1 MCATLQESL
10 LHHFTRQTGCLLCI
24 LAVSLWMTHP
34 PVQAEDPLPFPTTEI
49 APTQAGS
56 KTTPEPEIPK
66 PPVGLDEAPEKTSV
80 PQSSETA
87 DKQSPEKSKD
97 FPTEQVREEQS
108 RQAEEHYQQGRR
120 AIQSREWTKA
130 IEALER
136 AVQLLPENGKYHHA
150 LGVAYMGDQ
159 QANAGWFHF
168 RQAVRLDSDYVPATV
183 DFLKTWKLLDA
194 QGVFNVGTPL
204 PVIAQT
210 LGKPDQADDQGVR
223 LRLVYGFMSLNFM
236 NSHLFSILD
245 LRDLPPEGLHAVDGL
260 AFDLDRDYWSVAY
273 RQLSA
278 VQGNTEYVPQDQS
291 LQKWTEL
298 FASQRF
304 INAAS
309 ATNAQEVMT
318 SIRERLRSTFEELEF
333 EVLAESEEDVLFQ
346 WSVTA
351 AENHPAQRE
360 IVRVVQG
367 ERDIHRLAY
376 TRKGEKLE
384 DSLFSPWLELLGN
397 AELMTAADLREYLLR
412 EEEKHQ
418 EAQLRKLSVQ
428 ILAKQFEL
436 IREGKAEELRVYFID
451 AARDRITP
459 ELLAQVTE
467 HLEKLQPEKL
477 VERVELT
484 SDESG
489 IKARLIS
496 EDGRVFTTLIQ
507 AEGRWFA
514 ENIWLESVIK

>member
-1 MCATLQESL
+1 MCATFQEGL
-10 LHHFTRQTGCLLCI
+10 FHRLTRQLGCTLCI
-24 LAVSLWMTHP
+24 LVVSLWLTNRP
-34 PVQAEDPLPFPTTEI
+34 IQAEDPLPFPGTETSP
-49 APTQAGS
+49 AQADS
-56 KTTPEPEIPK
+56 KAASEPEIPR
-66 PPVGLDEAPEKTSV
+66 PPVDPDEASKAKPV
-80 PQSSETA
+80 PASQETTEQKPSEA
-87 DKQSPEKSKD
+87 SED
-97 FPTEQVREEQS
+97 FPAEPVSEEQS
-108 RQAEEHYQQGRR
+108 RKAEEHYQQGRR
-120 AIQSREWTKA
+120 EIQAREWTKA

-136 AVQLLPENGKYHHA
+136 AVQVLPENGKYHHA

-168 RQAVRLDSDYVPATV
+168 RQAVRLAPEYVPATV

-318 SIRERLRSTFEELEF
+318 SIRERLRSTFEEIEF

-346 WSVTA
+346 WSVFA
-351 AENHPAQRE
+351 AEKHPAQRE
-360 IVRVVQG
+360 IVRIVQG
-367 ERDIHRLAY
+367 KRDIHRLAY
-376 TRKGEKLE
+376 TRKGEKLDE
-384 DSLFSPWLELLGN
+384 SHFTPWLELLGS
-397 AELMTAADLREYLLR
+397 AELMTAADLREYLIR

-436 IREGKAEELRVYFID
+436 IREGKADELKVYFID
-451 AARDRITP
+451 AAREKITP

-484 SDESG
+484 SDEAG

-507 AEGRWFA
+507 TEGRWFA
-514 ENIWLESVIK
+514 ENIWMESVIK